1 MKLLKIKVIGLPLYK
16 DVFEMDFFARQ
27 RVESEKNETMHH
39 LFSNIYLNNAIA
51 IMGINASGKTTILK
65 TLSFILNLLNNKPV
79 NNITSNEILEGMN
92 SEQGVCFETYFY
104 CENQTINKLK
114 TVIKKK
120 AGQGEE
126 DNKYFIEDEK
136 LWSKDIKTVKIKKNL
151 LEYNHML
158 PTMVR
163 NKDEEFLMEDV
174 SIMIAFNKKYETGF
188 FLRDMSKWTDFNIL
202 SLLGEFPEELI
213 AFLDPSIEYFK
224 INVEGEDFDIRLK
237 FRESEEISLN
247 SPVTLNR
254 YLSSGTIKGIG
265 VFMNAMFVFEKGGY
279 LIIDE
284 LENHFNKEIVATLI
298 RFFMDCTVNRKG
310 AVLLFSTHYSELM
323 DEFDRNDSI
332 FIARNRNGITTE
344 NLSNILKRNDIK
356 KSEAYQ
362 SGFLQGTVPA
372 YEAYA
377 NLKNVLINS

>member
-151 LEYNHML
+151 LEFNHML

-213 AFLDPSIEYFK
+213 TFLDPSIEYFK

>member
-1 MKLLKIKVIGLPLYK
+1 MKLLKIKVTGLPHLK
-16 DVFEMDFFARQ
+16 NNLEMDFFAKQ
-27 RVESEKNETMHH
+27 RVEAEKNETMHH

-65 TLSFILNLLNNKPV
+65 VLSFILNMLNNKPI
-79 NNITSNEILEGMN
+79 NHISSNEILEGMN
-92 SEQGVCFETYFY
+92 IEEGVVFESYFY
-104 CENQTINKLK
+104 CENETVNKLK
-114 TVIKKK
+114 TVVKKT

-126 DNKYFIEDEK
+126 ENKYFIEDEK
-136 LWSKDIKTVKIKKNL
+136 LWSKDIKAVKIKKNL
-151 LEYNHML
+151 LEFNNIL
-158 PTMVR
+158 PSMVR
-163 NKDEEFLMEDV
+163 SKDEEFLMEDV
-174 SIMIAFNKKYETGF
+174 SIMIAFNKKYEAGF
-188 FLRDMSKWTDFNIL
+188 FLRDMSKWTDFNVL
-202 SLLGEFPEELI
+202 PFLGEFPEELI
-213 AFLDPSIEYFK
+213 TFLDPSIDYLKFS
-224 INVEGEDFDIRLK
+224 VEGEDIDIRLK
-237 FRESEEISLN
+237 FKEGEELVLN
-247 SPVTLNR
+247 SPVSLNR

-265 VFMNAMFVFEKGGY
+265 VFMNAMFVFAKGGY

-298 RFFMDCTVNRKG
+298 RFFMDCMVNRKG
-310 AVLLFSTHYSELM
+310 ATLLFSTHYSELM

-332 FIARNRNGITTE
+332 FIARNRDGITIE

-372 YEAYA
+372 YEAYV

>member
-16 DVFEMDFFARQ
+16 DVLEMDFFARQ

-79 NNITSNEILEGMN
+79 NHISSNEILEGMN

-151 LEYNHML
+151 LEFNHML